1 MTSSVPDF
9 YGVPAQGVVEQVDTI
24 TLNHLTPAAL
34 SKAGIVS
41 YPSAEAAGATPTA
54 DVIKVHDVTTATDLV
69 LGTDYTLTPS
79 GSSPE
84 SLTYSV
90 TRVNTSVASADG
102 NTATVTY
109 RYGITQDE
117 NFLMGEFQ
125 GEPGAAPAGTQGVAS
140 NTDTEGQA
148 AGGLGSGGGY
158 GSLTDPAAQ
167 ASHAGSEM
175 GSPGSEYAVN
185 EQNPSTFG
193 WPSGAPDTE
202 AVYGGGLPSSYT
214 PSLGA
219 NYSQGNLGSTAD
231 PNTVLDTQS
240 SGGSNLVPA
249 EYGSPN
255 GYRAPSSGVA
265 AGSKD
270 TTLTDILGNQQ
281 NANAASPPSGYAAA
295 LVDTSY
301 FGAPDKPTSLA
312 SQTDTQAS
320 AQAGTNYYLSQQGLV
335 PSSVVVTNTTSSQT
349 MVLNTDY
356 TITVA
361 GNGATTVAY
370 ITPIVAAH
378 FANGNN
384 ISIAYSYGDPTY
396 WDSNTPGSVPG
407 APTINSVVA
416 VNRGVQVNFS
426 PPAGQT
432 PIDYYM
438 VRSFPDLGTQY
449 VPALGQ
455 PVLDGQPSPSGG
467 ATVGEPTYQADTLT
481 LLAAGSSGL
490 AAPAAPTTGT
500 ATTGGTIL
508 AGNYTVAVTY
518 VNANGETVASATHVQ
533 ATTGSTS
540 TLTINS
546 PTQPGGATGWYAY
559 VSQVGGSTLTRQQAA
574 GSPTAIGTNLTL
586 TAPPTSTGANP
597 PTVNSTLPTTS
608 KQGVIT
614 PPSQIIVRD
623 VTSAAQTI
631 NTAGQVVGGQGDPL
645 AADSVVLEYGYDY
658 SVTQVGIG
666 PWAQYQVTLLAGS
679 QNAAAGD
686 QVIVEYWYGADPS
699 ALSTVFTQGLTQNT
713 PVIYKPDGTTPYNQG
728 YAFQVAAGNRA
739 GLGAFSALSAYAV
752 PLNYAEAQPG
762 HEGSITVGTGSL
774 DPANSVNPIYKPDG
788 TVKAGT
794 GLGG

>member
-34 SKAGIVS
+34 SKVGIVY
-41 YPSAEAAGATPTA
+41 YPSAETAGATPTA
-54 DVIKVHDVTTATDLV
+54 DVITVFDVTTAKALV

-79 GSSPE
+79 GAAPE

-90 TRVNTSVASADG
+90 TRVNSSANSADG

-109 RYGITQDE
+109 RYGIAQDE

-125 GEPGAAPAGTQGVAS
+125 GELGAAPAGTQGVAS
-140 NTDTEGQA
+140 NTETTGQA
-148 AGGLGSGGGY
+148 AGGIGTGGQAG
-158 GSLTDPAAQ
+158 GSLTDPAMGKQ
-167 ASHAGSEM
+167 SSSET
-175 GSPGSEYAVN
+175 GAPGSEYAVN

-193 WPSGAPDTE
+193 WPSGSPDTE

-214 PSLGA
+214 PSLGS
-219 NYSQGNLGSTAD
+219 NYSQGNLGSAAD
-231 PNTVLDTQS
+231 PNTVLDTQV
-240 SGGSNLVPA
+240 SGGSNLVPS
-249 EYGSPN
+249 EFGSPP

-281 NANAASPPSGYAAA
+281 NANASSPPSGYAAA

-301 FGAPDKPTSLA
+301 FGAPDKPTSL
-312 SQTDTQAS
+312 STQTDTQAA
-320 AQAGTNYYLSQQGLV
+320 AQAGTNYYLSQQGVV
-335 PSSVVVTNTTSSQT
+335 PSSVVVTNTTSTTT
-349 MVLNTDY
+349 MVLGTDY
-356 TITVA
+356 TLTVA

-370 ITPIVAAH
+370 VTPIVAAH

-396 WDSNTPGSVPG
+396 WDSNVPGSVPG
-407 APTINSVVA
+407 APTINSVQA
-416 VNRGVQVNFS
+416 VNRGVQINFS
-426 PPAGQT
+426 PPSGQT

-438 VRSFPDLGTQY
+438 VRSYPDLGTQY

-481 LLAAGSSGL
+481 LLAAGSTGL
-490 AAPAAPTTGT
+490 ATPATPAPTN
-500 ATTGGTIL
+500 ATTGGTVA
-508 AGNYTVAVTY
+508 AGVVQAKITYT
-518 VNANGETVASATHVQ
+518 NGNGESLPSAAGSTTT
-533 ATTGSTS
+533 TTGTS
-540 TLTINS
+540 TVTVPS
-546 PTQPGGATGWYAY
+546 PGASSGATGWNVYLTA
-559 VSQVGGSTLTRQQAA
+559 VGGSVFFKQNST
-574 GSPTAIGTNLTL
+574 PIAIGTGYTQ
-586 TAPPTSTGANP
+586 TTPPATNTANP
-597 PTVNSTLPTTS
+597 PAFNTSVPTTS
-608 KQGVIT
+608 KAGVIT
-614 PPSQIIVRD
+614 PPQQIIVKD
-623 VTSAAQTI
+623 MTSSAQTI
-631 NTAGQVVGGQGDPL
+631 NTAGEVVGGEGDPL
-645 AADSVVLEYGYDY
+645 QADGQVLEYGYDY
-658 SVTQVGIG
+658 TVTQVGVG
-666 PWAQYQVTLLAGS
+666 PWAQYQVALLAGS

-686 QVIVEYWYGADPS
+686 QIIVEYWYGADPS

-713 PVIYKPDGTTPYNQG
+713 PVIYKPDGSTPYNQG

-739 GLGAFSALSAYAV
+739 GLSAFSALSAYAV

-774 DPANSVNPIYKPDG
+774 DPANSVNPIYRPDG
-788 TVKAGT
+788 TIKSGT